1 MVPDLSVLHVA
12 VIFASGVFAGTINA
26 VVGSGT
32 LLTFPVLLALGY
44 PPLTANISNNIG
56 LIPGGLTGSWGYRR
70 ELDSM
75 RETLRLLLPW
85 SIGGGLAGALLLLL
99 LPAATFDAVVPV
111 LVTLAVVL
119 VLIQPKLQEA
129 IRKRSERLDIERSE
143 HSEIVRNEHG
153 GWPARLTAFGCAI
166 YGGYFGAAQGVLLM
180 GLLPLVLSADLQRL
194 NGTKNVL
201 TAAVNTVAAF
211 MFVVLAFDQID
222 WWVVLF
228 IAAGSTLGGSL
239 GAGLGR
245 RLHPTLLRVVIAV
258 VGMVAVVRLLTT

>member
-1 MVPDLSVLHVA
+1 MPELSLLHVV
-12 VIFASGVFAGTINA
+12 VIFASGVAAGTINA

-32 LLTFPVLLALGY
+32 LITFPILLALGY
-44 PPLTANISNNIG
+44 PPLTANISNNVG
-56 LIPGGLTGSWGYRR
+56 LIPGGVTGSLGYRR

-75 RETLRLLLPW
+75 RQTLRLLLPW

-99 LPAATFDAVVPV
+99 LPASTFDAVVPV

-119 VLIQPKLQEA
+119 VLVQPTLQGA
-129 IRKRSERLDIERSE
+129 IRRRTERTNS
-143 HSEIVRNEHG
+143 VPAEHG

-180 GLLPLVLSADLQRL
+180 GLLPLVLTADLQRL

-201 TAAVNTVAAF
+201 TAAVNAIAAV
-211 MFVVLAFDQID
+211 MFVALAFHRIN
-222 WWVVLF
+222 WWLVAM
-228 IAAGSTLGGSL
+228 IAAGSTLGGVL
-239 GAGLGR
+239 GARLGR

-258 VGMVAVVRLLTT
+258 VGMVAVVRMLTT

>member
-1 MVPDLSVLHVA
+1 MLPELTVLSVVA
-12 VIFASGVFAGTINA
+12 IFASGVAAGTINA

-32 LLTFPVLLALGY
+32 LITFPILLALGY

-56 LIPGGLTGSWGYRR
+56 LIPGGVTGSWGYRR

-85 SIGGGLAGALLLLL
+85 SIGGSLAGALLLLL
-99 LPAATFDAVVPV
+99 LPASTFDAVVPV

-119 VLIQPKLQEA
+119 VLVQPLLQEA
-129 IRKRSERLDIERSE
+129 IRRRSEPSERSE
-143 HSEIVRNEHG
+143 PRETEQAEHG

-194 NGTKNVL
+194 NGAKNVL
-201 TAAVNTVAAF
+201 TAAVNVIAAVL
-211 MFVVLAFDQID
+211 FVVLAFDRIN
-222 WWVVLF
+222 WWVVLI
-228 IAAGSTLGGSL
+228 IAAGSMLGGSL
-239 GAGLGR
+239 GARLGR
-245 RLHPTLLRVVIAV
+245 RLHPTLLRVVIAS

>member
-1 MVPDLSVLHVA
+1 MLPELTVLHVVA
-12 VIFASGVFAGTINA
+12 IFASGVFAGTINA

-119 VLIQPKLQEA
+119 VLIQPMLQEA
-129 IRKRSERLDIERSE
+129 IRKRSERIDIERS
-143 HSEIVRNEHG
+143 EHG

-201 TAAVNTVAAF
+201 TAAVNTVAAL
-211 MFVVLAFDQID
+211 MFVVLAFDEIN

-245 RLHPTLLRVVIAV
+245 RLHPTLLRVVIAA

>member
-1 MVPDLSVLHVA
+1 MPPELTVLHVVA
-12 VIFASGVFAGTINA
+12 IFASGVAAGTINA

-32 LLTFPVLLALGY
+32 LITFPVLLALGY

-70 ELDSM
+70 ELDTM

-99 LPAATFDAVVPV
+99 LPEATFDAVVPA

-119 VLIQPKLQEA
+119 VLIQPLLQEA
-129 IRKRSERLDIERSE
+129 IRKRSERIDLE
-143 HSEIVRNEHG
+143 HSDLVRNEHG

-201 TAAVNTVAAF
+201 TAAVNAIAAV
-211 MFVVLAFDQID
+211 MFVVLAFDRID
-222 WWVVLF
+222 WWVVLM

>member
-1 MVPDLSVLHVA
+1 MLPELTVLSVVA
-12 VIFASGVFAGTINA
+12 IFASGVAAGTINA

-32 LLTFPVLLALGY
+32 LITFPILLALGY

-56 LIPGGLTGSWGYRR
+56 LIPGGVTGSWGYRR

-75 RETLRLLLPW
+75 REPLRLLLPW

-99 LPAATFDAVVPV
+99 LPASTFDAVVPV

-119 VLIQPKLQEA
+119 VLVQPLLQEA
-129 IRKRSERLDIERSE
+129 IRRRSERTETE
-143 HSEIVRNEHG
+143 QAEHG

-201 TAAVNTVAAF
+201 TAAVNAIAAVL
-211 MFVVLAFDQID
+211 FVVLAFDRIS
-222 WWVVLF
+222 WWVVLI

-239 GAGLGR
+239 GARLGR
-245 RLHPTLLRVVIAV
+245 RLHPTLLRVVIAS